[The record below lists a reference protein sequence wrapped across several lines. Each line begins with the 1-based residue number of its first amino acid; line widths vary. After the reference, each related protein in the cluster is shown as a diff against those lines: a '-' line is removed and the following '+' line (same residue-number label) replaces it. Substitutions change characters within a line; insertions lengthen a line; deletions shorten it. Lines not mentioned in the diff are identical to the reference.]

1 MTGDFRNAEGRRV
14 KLSNVQRRQ
23 IRRLYQ
29 EVAEEIARAAKK
41 LEGRENISSVMRKEY
56 LEKLTKQI
64 EERIVSLNRQV
75 EETIR
80 KNMLDVAKAVVEN
93 NVDNLKEIGIF
104 LSQAYFYVPEEVV
117 EEVASGLIY
126 KGRWNL
132 SKAIWGDSEQTIRD
146 LHTIVAKGI
155 AENKSAY
162 DIAKDLEKYVDPN
175 ARKTWEWSKVYPGT
189 KKVID
194 YNAQRLARTMVSH
207 AYEESFVRVTKNNP
221 YADAYKWL
229 RSNSDRVC
237 PICRDRAEKDKYGLG
252 AGVFPKDKLP
262 LDHPN
267 GMCTFRIVRSKSYKA
282 IANELADWVHG
293 KGDPRTNAKLDK
305 FAKDLLGRTNRK
317 SIEAVKKTV
326 KV

>member
-1 MTGDFRNAEGRRV
+1 MASDFQYAEGRRI
-14 KLSNVQRRQ
+14 KLTNAQRRQ
-23 IRRLYQ
+23 ISRLYQ
-29 EVAEEIARAAKK
+29 KVADEIAQAAKR
-41 LEGRENISSVMRKEY
+41 LEGRENISAVMRRAYLDDLLKEIEDNVEALNQQ
-56 LEKLTKQI
+56 LEGI
-64 EERIVSLNRQV
+64 
-75 EETIR
+75 IR
-80 KNMLDVAKAVVEN
+80 ENMLAVSTAVVEN
-93 NVDNLKEIGIF
+93 NVRNLKKVGID
-104 LSQAYFYVPEEVV
+104 LSQAYFYVPKDVIEEVV
-117 EEVASGLIY
+117 TGKIY
-126 KGRWNL
+126 QGRWTL
-132 SKAIWGDSEQTIRD
+132 SKAIWGDSKQTIKD
-146 LHTIVAKGI
+146 LHTVVAKGI

-162 DIAKDLEKYVDPN
+162 DIAKDLEKYVNPK

-317 SIEAVKKTV
+317 SIEAVKKAV